1 MCRQIVIIFPSVN
14 SHENTFRGSRVE
26 TDRQTERQREMFKG
40 IGAFFKF
47 VVGKALEKKGMAL

>member
-1 MCRQIVIIFPSVN
+1 VSIFPSVK

-26 TDRQTERQREMFKG
+26 ADRQTDRQREMFKG

-47 VVGKALEKKGMAL
+47 VVGKALEKKGLAL